1 MITITIFP
9 YTVKQ
14 EWLELKKEDI
24 SSTESPALFGLS
36 PYMTE
41 FELFHLKASGTI
53 LEIEENERMKWGK
66 RLESAIAEGV
76 AEDMGLKVE
85 PFKAYLRH
93 PTVKGMGSS
102 FDYAIESHEDGPG
115 LMEIKNV
122 DSLVYRNTWS
132 DTEAPTHIE
141 TQVQHQMEVAD
152 RDWCL
157 IVALCGGNTPKIMRR
172 KRDREVGRIICQ
184 RIDKFWR
191 DVASGDAPKPDYARD
206 ADFIISLHQS
216 AGVKVLEPCEPEIVS
231 LIAEYEHIRTE
242 ASSYEALKK
251 AKQAEILELIGDDY
265 NKVVTPDGYTLSCG
279 MVKDAP
285 STVITEEMVGQEI
298 GGRKGYRMFK
308 LHKKKEVSNGK

>member
-1 MITITIFP
+1 MTTIFP
-9 YTVKQ
+9 YTTKQ
-14 EWLELKKEDI
+14 DWLNLKKEDI

-41 FELFHLKASGTI
+41 FELYHLKASGTI
-53 LEIEENERMKWGK
+53 MEIDESERMKWGK

-76 AEDMGLKVE
+76 AADLGLIVE
-85 PFKAYLRH
+85 PFKDYLRH

-132 DTEAPTHIE
+132 DTEAPAHIE
-141 TQVQHQMEVAD
+141 TQMQHQLEVAD
-152 RDWCL
+152 RDWGL
-157 IVALCGGNTPKIMRR
+157 IVALCGGNTPKILRR

-184 RIDKFWR
+184 RVEKFWR
-191 DVASGDAPKPDYARD
+191 DVAASNAPKPDYTRD

-216 AGVKVLEPCEPEIVS
+216 AGVNVLEPVEPELS
-231 LIAEYEHIRTE
+231 DLIAEYDHIRTE
-242 ASSYEALKK
+242 ASSYEELKK
-251 AKQAEILELIGDDY
+251 VKQAEILEIVGDDY
-265 NKVVTPDGYTLSCG
+265 NKVVTSNGYTLSCG
-279 MVKDAP
+279 MVKDTP
-285 STVITEEMVGQEI
+285 STVITADMVGQEI

-308 LHKKKEVSNGK
+308 LHKKKEAANGK